1 MLSCEQNNDDLT
13 MTIKYHKYLTYITHA
28 VMLAILLLAEAVSV
42 HAFDLSH
49 YSDTSKL
56 ATGKWVKIAVNE
68 SGIYQI
74 TASDASRW
82 GFSDLSRVKVF
93 GYGAMQ
99 LSETLTPDLPD
110 DLPQV
115 PVVRTGDRI
124 LFYAQGPLKWEYN
137 VNKYLQIQ
145 HPYATRGYYFVTD
158 DDRYADK
165 QPTQSQVAANG
176 TVVNTIIGRLYHEEE
191 LVNPGETGRRLLGED
206 FSVNKSQSF
215 SFNLPGLVDGSK
227 VNVYTRFAAKTIGG
241 KTSISFKYN
250 GNNIAGS
257 NDIPAVDQTDHNHH
271 HYNAILTSRSFNLSG
286 TKDLTYT
293 VTCDPKGT
301 LFLVRL
307 DYITVNYERSL
318 DLLGDSELLFG
329 LEFNRSAQ
337 YELSGAS
344 SGTHVWDVTTPYQ
357 PIEMN
362 LSIEGNKARFS
373 SDIEDYRELVAFNEN
388 GTFPSP
394 DLMGNINNQSIHG
407 NDIPD
412 MIILAPSEYLTYA
425 QQIADMH
432 VRVDSMRV
440 LVLDHTKVFN
450 EFSSGTPDA
459 MGYRLLCKYFLDRGA
474 DSQGHKLGYLLL
486 FGNGYCDNRQ
496 LSSAARAIPYPKLLV
511 WESEESEEEQKSYTS
526 DDFFGLLQDGANM
539 KKRSRMEIAVGRI
552 PARSTSDAG
561 IAVNKIVKYVTQDDY
576 GSWKNSMLNVADD
589 GDTGGHWIHGEEV
602 IKVVAS
608 NGGENTNFNRVFLD
622 NFEEKSDGSGS
633 KYPDARRKMYKT
645 LNEGVLWWNYSGH
658 GGPSG
663 WTNDGLLVPND
674 LAQNLFYAHQPF
686 LFAAT
691 CEFSRHDGSSPS
703 GGESMF
709 FNPNGG
715 VVTLICPPRLVYM
728 SSNKVLNVTV
738 ARKMYDREKNGLL
751 LRVGDI
757 INYGK
762 NNEANSDY
770 ANSNALRYH
779 IYGDPAIRPAMPKY
793 NAVVD
798 DINGKAIDKDNMPVF
813 QARQTMT
820 ITGHI
825 ENLEGIKQSDFN
837 GQIEST
843 LFDCEKSVSF
853 TYSYMGRDPKTG
865 QTIEKDS
872 TLTYE
877 ERQNKL
883 AINVTRVTNGE
894 FTINITI
901 PSEVTADYDNYRPSL
916 VSLYAYDSEKKS
928 EATGSCED
936 FYIYGYDDSIVA
948 DTIGPDISY
957 MGLNSLNFKDGD
969 NVNESPL
976 FIATVSDESGIN
988 FSNAGIGHN
997 MTLTLDGATTYSD
1010 VSSYYTAI
1018 EADKGS
1024 AGNINYA
1031 LSDLSNGQHNLKL
1044 KVWDVFNNSS
1054 EKTINFNVMNG
1065 LKPEIDEVKAF
1076 PNPAATTTSFIIT
1089 HNRPE
1094 ATVSITIEVYNL
1106 MGQRVWST
1114 TQSGRSTMFSSFPIT
1129 WDLSDY
1135 SGSRLPRGIY
1145 IYRATISTD
1154 GHQEST
1160 KSKKL
1165 AITAP

>member
-1 MLSCEQNNDDLT
+1 MFKNN
-13 MTIKYHKYLTYITHA
+13 HKIHFFLN
-28 VMLAILLLAEAVSV
+28 LALMRSMVVLLCIGIAMCAS
-42 HAFDLSH
+42 AFNPSH
-49 YSDTSKL
+49 YCDTSKL

-74 TASDASRW
+74 TASDASKW

-93 GYGAMQ
+93 GYGAIQ
-99 LSETLTPDLPD
+99 LGETLTSLLPD

-124 LFYAQGPLKWEYN
+124 LFYAQGPVKWNYE
-137 VNKYLQIQ
+137 VNKFLQVQ

-158 DDRYADK
+158 DERFSEK
-165 QPTQSQVAANG
+165 SPTQSQLNANG
-176 TVVNTIIGRLYHEEE
+176 PIVNTVIGRLYHEEE
-191 LVNPGETGRRLLGED
+191 LVNPGETGRRMLGED
-206 FSVNKSQSF
+206 FSTNNSQSF
-215 SFNLPGLVDGSK
+215 TFKLPGLIDGSTVK
-227 VNVYTRFAAKTIGG
+227 AITRFAAKTTGG
-241 KTSISFKYN
+241 KTTISFKYN
-250 GNNIAGS
+250 GNNLDGS
-257 NDIPAVDQTDHNHH
+257 YDIQAVNSSDQNHY
-271 HYNAILTSRSFNLSG
+271 HYNAISVTRSFTLSG
-286 TKDLTYT
+286 TQDLSYT
-293 VTCDPKGT
+293 VTCNPKGT
-301 LFLVRL
+301 MYLVRL
-307 DYITVNYERSL
+307 DYITINYERAL
-318 DLLGDSELLFG
+318 NMLGDSQLSFG
-329 LEFNRSAQ
+329 IEDVGTSQF
-337 YELSGAS
+337 ELSGAN
-344 SGTHVWDVTTPYQ
+344 SGTHVWDITIPYQ
-357 PIEMN
+357 PTAMN
-362 LSIEGNKARFS
+362 LSIEDGKARFS
-373 SDIEDYRELVAFNEN
+373 YDTDDDYCEMIAFNEN

-394 DLMGNINNQSIHG
+394 TLVGSVPNQSIHG
-407 NDIPD
+407 SDIPD
-412 MIILAPSEYLTYA
+412 MIILAPSEFLTYA
-425 QQIADMH
+425 QQLADMH
-432 VRVDSMRV
+432 ERLDSMRV
-440 LVLDHTKVFN
+440 MVIEHNKVFN

-459 MGYRLLCKYFLDRGA
+459 MGYRLLCKYFFDRGT
-474 DSQGHKLGYLLL
+474 DEQGHKLDYLLL

-496 LSSAARAIPYPKLLV
+496 LSNAARAIPYPKLLV
-511 WESEESEEEQKSYTS
+511 WESVESEEEQKSYTS
-526 DDFFGLLQDGANM
+526 DDFFGMLRDNSNM
-539 KKRSRMEIAVGRI
+539 NNNSHLEIAVGRI

-561 IAVNKIVKYVTQDDY
+561 IAVSKILKYVTQDDY

-589 GDTGGHWIHGEEV
+589 GDTGGHWKHGEEV
-602 IKVVAS
+602 IQVIAA

-633 KYPDARRKMYKT
+633 KFPDARKKMYKT
-645 LNEGVLWWNYSGH
+645 LNEGVLWLNYSGH
-658 GGPSG
+658 GGPTG

-674 LAQNLFYAHQPF
+674 LTENLFYSHQPF

-703 GGESMF
+703 GGETMF

-738 ARKMYDREKNGLL
+738 ARKMYERDKNGMLM
-751 LRVGDI
+751 RVGDMLK
-757 INYGK
+757 YGK
-762 NNEANSDY
+762 NNEAHSDFTT
-770 ANSNALRYH
+770 SNALRYH
-779 IYGDPAIRPAMPKY
+779 LYGDPAIRPAMPKL

-798 DINGKAIDKDNMPVF
+798 QINGKSVDEDNMPVL

-825 ENLEGIKQSDFN
+825 ENLYGQKQSDFN

-853 TYSYMGRDPKTG
+853 SYSYSVIDPVTKE
-865 QTIEKDS
+865 TIEKDS

-883 AINVTRVTNGE
+883 AINVTKVNNGE

-916 VSLYAYDSEKKS
+916 VSLYAYDPEKKS
-928 EATGSCED
+928 EATGSCQD

-957 MGLNSLNFKDGD
+957 MGLNSINFKDGD

-997 MTLTLDGATTYSD
+997 MTLTLDGATTFSD

-1018 EADKGS
+1018 EAEKGS
-1024 AGNINYA
+1024 AGNINYS
-1031 LSDLSNGQHNLKL
+1031 LSDLTNGNHSLKL

-1089 HNRPE
+1089 HNRPD
-1094 ATVSITIEVYNL
+1094 ATVTITIEVYNL
-1106 MGQRVWST
+1106 MGQRMWST

-1154 GHQEST
+1154 GRQEST
-1160 KSKKL
+1160 KAKKL
-1165 AITAP
+1165 AITAL